1 MGSWLP
7 GLPQAQS
14 LTGCSFLHT
23 ANWSREG
30 LKNEATVDHNQH
42 SRLEVAWNWFGWSP
56 LQTKTGLASPPC
68 KLKLVW
74 LVPLQTKTL
83 KRNSKDTHTREFWNK
98 MGTNKSKYNW
108 LDLFWHKCSQ
118 KWSTWTYHIPP
129 WPHQTVSTQ
138 VAQEF
143 IKSYQRD
150 LDAFE
155 CHHMMQYRKL
165 VRWSPFRGRKVLFTK
180 LR

>member
-56 LQTKTGLASPPC
+56 LQTKT
-68 KLKLVW
+68 
-74 LVPLQTKTL
+74 L
-83 KRNSKDTHTREFWNK
+83 KRNSKDTHTREFWSK
-98 MGTNKSKYNW
+98 IATNKSKHNW
-108 LDLFWHKCSQ
+108 LDLFWCKCLQ

-155 CHHMMQYRKL
+155 YHHMMQYRKL
-165 VRWSPFRGRKVLFTK
+165 VRWSHFRGRNVLFKK